1 MENKQINAEPLLVLI
16 WKNRKLFIIVGILA
30 AVISSVAS
38 FMIPVKFKS
47 VASMFPAKTTSLSIV
62 ERGIPAHGVELF
74 GEEEEGERML
84 AILNSSA
91 LMNIIINKYAL
102 FKHYKIDV
110 KSATKNDQ
118 MAAAI
123 REHIQFQRTRY
134 GSVDIIVW
142 DANPDTAYLIAND
155 IARNF
160 DVVKNNMI
168 AESQKQNYLS
178 MEKDYKDL
186 LSQVKAIQDTMTRY
200 ENMGVVSDE
209 EPWAALIEQET
220 EAMKQ
225 GGKMLEEVRAK
236 MEANR
241 KYHSIY
247 RSYFTKSPFLIKRTE
262 ALKSNLDQLKADM
275 TSSMSHKYVID
286 YAAASDKKAYP
297 VRWLVV
303 VVSTVSTIFLLLTL
317 LVILQK
323 IKQLQTAA

>member
-1 MENKQINAEPLLVLI
+1 MENKSINAEPLLVLI
-16 WKNRKLFIIVGILA
+16 WKNRKLFIIVGVLA
-30 AVISSVAS
+30 AVVSSVAS
-38 FMIPVKFKS
+38 FMIPIKFKS
-47 VASMFPAKTTSLSIV
+47 VASMFPAKTTSLSMV
-62 ERGIPAHGVELF
+62 ERGIPAQGVELF

-84 AILNSSA
+84 AIL
-91 LMNIIINKYAL
+91 MNQIISKYDL

-118 MAAAI
+118 MAAAT

-142 DANPDTAYLIAND
+142 DANPDTAALIAND
-155 IARNF
+155 LARNF
-160 DVVKNNMI
+160 DIVKNGMI
-168 AESQKQNYLS
+168 SESQKQNYESLNREYLS
-178 MEKDYKDL
+178 L
-186 LSQVKAIQDTMTRY
+186 LKQVKEVQDTMAFF
-200 ENMGVVSDE
+200 ENLGVVSDE

-225 GGKMLEEVRAK
+225 GGKLLAEIKPV

-241 KYHSIY
+241 KYRSIY
-247 RSYFTKSPFLIKRTE
+247 RSFFTKNPFLIKRVE
-262 ALKSNLDQLKADM
+262 ALKSNLDQIQSDVN
-275 TSSMSHKYVID
+275 SSMSHKYVID

-303 VVSTVSTIFLLLTL
+303 VVSTVSAIFLLLTL
-317 LVILQK
+317 LVIFQK